1 MTDERFEALVG
12 RLEGEAKRNPGSYRT
27 RVLLMALLGNF
38 YLGVVLTLIVALLVA
53 AAVSVVW
60 LKAAGVKIAI
70 VVAIFLWMVL
80 KALWVRLS
88 PPQGTEIR
96 SADAPGLFAMIEE
109 LRRALRSP
117 RFHHVL
123 VTDDFNAAVVQAP
136 RLGLFGWTCNYLI
149 IGLPLAK
156 SLSVEQFKAVLAHEC
171 GHLSK
176 GHGRMSNWI
185 YRQRLR
191 WSRLMEMLEATES
204 RGRFLFRPFLR
215 WYAPYFNAYSYPLAR
230 TNEFEADA
238 TSARLTSK
246 RAAAEA
252 LTAVNVVGSYL
263 EERFWPQ
270 IVRRADEMPQ
280 PAFSP
285 FAAMGT
291 RVAAEMDTASIEAW
305 LEQALARKTTL
316 DDTHPCLTERLG
328 ALGEKPSLALPAA
341 GAAADRLLGRAL
353 ERITRE
359 FDQRW
364 HDGILPSWRERHREV
379 QQARQRLAELDAKHS
394 SGAELSLQ
402 EAYDRALLTESAGG
416 NVDGCIAQL
425 RALHDRAS
433 DDPVLHYT
441 LGMRLLA
448 RDDETGMA
456 LLRRAMERDPWEI
469 VRCSESLRDYC
480 WRKGRKD
487 EAHEWHRCMAERL
500 ELENAA
506 KKERDQVRTSD
517 KFERH
522 GMEAAALAQM
532 QAQLKAIP
540 GLRKAY
546 FVKKRVKHMPERA
559 CHVLGYTVRSGWLP
573 GQKKKGSAQ
582 AVLARIQESVSFPGE
597 TLILSVEGGN
607 AAFGSKFRWMRGSRI
622 V

>member
-1 MTDERFEALVG
+1 VTNEEFEALVG
-12 RLEGEAKRNPGSYRT
+12 KLDEQAKRNPASYRT
-27 RVLLMALLGNF
+27 RVLLMALLGNV
-38 YLGVVLTLIVALLVA
+38 YLGIMLVLIGALLVA
-53 AAVSVVW
+53 AAASVLW

-70 VVAIFLWMVL
+70 VVALFLWIVL
-80 KALWVRLS
+80 KALWVKLS
-88 PPQGTEIR
+88 PPEGTEITAR
-96 SADAPGLFAMIEE
+96 DAPELFAMIEE

-123 VTDDFNAAVVQAP
+123 VTDDFNAAVAQAP
-136 RLGLFGWTCNYLI
+136 RLGLFGWSRNYLL

-156 SLSVEQFKAVLAHEC
+156 ALTVEQFKAVLAHEF

-185 YRQRLR
+185 YSQRLR
-191 WSRLMEMLEATES
+191 WSRLMSALEAAES
-204 RGRFLFRPFLR
+204 RGLFLFRPFLR

-230 TNEFEADA
+230 ANEFEADA
-238 TSARLTSK
+238 TSARLASK

-252 LTAVNVVGSYL
+252 LTAVNVVDSYL
-263 EERFWPQ
+263 QERFWPQ

-280 PAFSP
+280 PAFAPYSG
-285 FAAMGT
+285 MGA
-291 RVAAEMDTASIEAW
+291 RVASEIDPASIEAW

-316 DDTHPCLTERLG
+316 DDTHPSLTERLG
-328 ALGEKPSLALPAA
+328 ALGEKPALALPAA

-364 HDGILPSWRERHREV
+364 HDGILPSWQERHREV
-379 QQARQRLAELDAKHS
+379 QEARQRLAELDAKHA

-402 EAYDRALLTESAGG
+402 EAYERALLTGSAGG
-416 NVDGCIAQL
+416 NADACIEQL
-425 RALHDRAS
+425 RALQDRAP
-433 DDPVLHYT
+433 DDPILHYT
-441 LGMRLLA
+441 LGVRLLG
-448 RDDETGMA
+448 RDDDSGMA
-456 LLRRAMERDPWEI
+456 LLKRAMQRDPWEI
-469 VRCSESLRDYC
+469 VRCCEALRDYC

-487 EAHEWHRCMAERL
+487 EAREWHRRMTERM
-500 ELENAA
+500 ELEHAA
-506 KKERDQVRTSD
+506 KKERDEVRTSD

-522 GMEAAALAQM
+522 GVDAAALAQM

-559 CHVLGYTVRSGWLP
+559 CYVLGFTVGGWLP
-573 GQKKKGSAQ
+573 WGKKGSSQ
-582 AVLARIQESVSFPGE
+582 VVLRRIQETVQFPGE
-597 TLILSVEGGN
+597 TQILSVVGEN
-607 AAFGSKFRWMRGSRI
+607 FRFGRKFRWMRGSRI